1 LVSTERVDTHPTNM
15 SVTLDTNGQDF
26 GGISVDVGSG
36 SVLLQDFS
44 VTEGTNIIE
53 LEGDQGQVVAQ
64 AFVQRP
70 REMSGT
76 AVSDGTGT
84 FTRGDEFTYNART
97 WMVIETTQNRSNGAF
112 ATQGFT
118 AREKIND

>member
-1 LVSTERVDTHPTNM
+1 MTVI
-15 SVTLDTNGQDF
+15 LDTDGQEF
-26 GGISVDVGSG
+26 GGISVDAGGG

-44 VTEGTNIIE
+44 ITEGTNIVE
-53 LEGDQGQVVAQ
+53 LEGDEGQVVAQ

-76 AVSDGTGT
+76 AVSDGSGT
-84 FTRGDEFTYNART
+84 FTRADEFQYDSTT
-97 WMVIETTQNRSNGAF
+97 WMVIETTKNRSNGAF

-118 AREKIND
+118 AREKINN

>member
-1 LVSTERVDTHPTNM
+1 M

-76 AVSDGTGT
+76 AVSDGTAT
-84 FTRGDEFTYNART
+84 FTRGDEFDYNSKT

-118 AREKIND
+118 AREKINA

>member
-1 LVSTERVDTHPTNM
+1 M
-15 SVTLDTNGQDF
+15 SVILDTNNQEF
-26 GGISVDVGSG
+26 GGISVNAGG
-36 SVLLQDFS
+36 GAVLLQDFS
-44 VTEGTNIIE
+44 ITEGTNIVE

-76 AVSDGTGT
+76 ALSDGQGS
-84 FTRGDEFTYNART
+84 FIRGDEFSYNNNT
-97 WMVIETTQNRSNGAF
+97 WIVIETTQNRSNGAF

-118 AREKIND
+118 AREKVNP